1 MLPQV
6 FHPSTYSYPP
16 LYRSNQQPTSDTLY
30 GQGIAPGPPVP
41 QAHPHQH
48 QHTPSQPNLPQPS
61 AANLIHRTASS
72 RRQSEQ
78 DVNRFANV
86 MLESLANEIYSLCK
100 DQHGCRY
107 LQKKLE
113 ERNPTYLNMIFNET
127 YPHVVELMID
137 PFGNYLCQKLLEHAG
152 DEQRTILVETAAPQL
167 VKIALNQHGTR
178 ALQKM
183 IEHVSTPEQIRL
195 IVNALKTNVVELIQ
209 DLNGNHVI
217 QKCLNRLST
226 DDAQQFI
233 FDAVSA
239 NCVAVGTHRHG
250 CCVLQRCIDHA
261 SDAQKQQ
268 LVNEITTHAFTL
280 VQDPFGNYVTQYVLD
295 LCDAKYSDPLIRRFA
310 GNVCTL
316 SMQKF
321 SSNVIEKCIRIAEPG
336 TRKILID
343 ELLSS
348 VFLEKLLRDSFAN
361 YVIQTAI
368 DYADPQTRQVLV
380 DVIRPI
386 LPSIRNTP
394 YGRRIQSKIIV
405 SPAGT
410 ASGSANGNGSSSPFQ
425 GYARGSANSNGGT
438 NMLSRRIQGLE
449 IQDSNAMQAVN
460 GNSGSAYT
468 GSSSGQQSNAQHQQ
482 QPQTQNGQH
491 HQRQQAQHHQGH
503 PHYFTHQSVHQPLR
517 NAFTNGDFSGYN
529 YM

>member
-1 MLPQV
+1 M
-6 FHPSTYSYPP
+6 
-16 LYRSNQQPTSDTLY
+16 
-30 GQGIAPGPPVP
+30 
-41 QAHPHQH
+41 
-48 QHTPSQPNLPQPS
+48 
-61 AANLIHRTASS
+61 HRTASN

-86 MLESLANEIYSLCK
+86 MLESLVNEIYSLCK

-137 PFGNYLCQKLLEHAG
+137 PFGNYLCQKLLEHAN

-183 IEHVSTPEQIRL
+183 IEHVSTPDQIRL

-233 FDAVSA
+233 FDAVSE

-295 LCDAKYSDPLIRRFA
+295 LCDAKYSDPLIRRFS

-321 SSNVIEKCIRIAEPG
+321 SSNVIEKCIRIAEPS

-361 YVIQTAI
+361 YVIQTAL
-368 DYADPQTRQVLV
+368 DFADPQTRQVLV

-394 YGRRIQSKIIV
+394 YGRRIQSKIIG
-405 SPAGT
+405 SPVGAA
-410 ASGSANGNGSSSPFQ
+410 ASSPNGNAPSSPFQ
-425 GYARGSANSNGGT
+425 AYPRGNGNGNT
-438 NMLSRRIQGLE
+438 GPNMLVRRMQGLE
-449 IQDSNAMQAVN
+449 IQDSNAMHAVN
-460 GNSGSAYT
+460 GSTGSAY
-468 GSSSGQQSNAQHQQ
+468 GAESSRGQQSEHQPGQQ
-482 QPQTQNGQH
+482 QNSRHQTQPQAQNGQH
-491 HQRQQAQHHQGH
+491 HLRQQSHPHQGH
-503 PHYFTHQSVHQPLR
+503 PQYFSHPFVHQPMR